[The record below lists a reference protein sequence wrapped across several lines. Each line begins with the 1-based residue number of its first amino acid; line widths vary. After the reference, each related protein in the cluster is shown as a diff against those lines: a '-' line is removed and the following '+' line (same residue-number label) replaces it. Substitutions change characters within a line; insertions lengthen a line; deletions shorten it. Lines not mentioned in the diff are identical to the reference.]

1 MEEDTEYLKLPLE
14 DRCIHKLWKARL
26 SGYEECTKH
35 FPKIVDERSPEFNKF
50 APLMKKFV
58 TDSNAVAQEKALEA
72 VLAFVENAHV
82 AGRTTADVTNGI
94 VQKCLAAPK
103 RGTQEKAL
111 EVILMYCEIEKYE
124 VVQEELMKG
133 FTQKNPK
140 VVAASVRAIT
150 TALREFG
157 PKVMNP
163 KPLIKQMHTLLE
175 DRDKN
180 VREES
185 KKMVIEMYRWIRQA
199 LKPQMSSLKPVQI
212 QELEAEFDKLGNE
225 KVVQT
230 RFLRSQ
236 QDLKAKMEAQGDEE
250 EEEDEEVEADAPE
263 LDPYEF
269 LEPVDILSKLP
280 KDFYEKAEATK
291 WKDRKEAVD
300 LLLPLTQSPKLESGD
315 YHDLM
320 KILKKIIGKDT
331 NVMIVAVAAQ
341 CLTGLAKGLKK
352 KFSPFALSFTETIL
366 EKFKEKKVNVV
377 TALRDTIDAVFQAT
391 NIEAIQETV
400 SGALANKNPQVK
412 AETAAFLSRAFCY
425 CTPTVFNKKLLKVY
439 VADLVKTLNESD
451 PTVRDN
457 SAMAL
462 GVMLKVVG
470 EKQLMVFI
478 GEVDNLKMQK
488 IKEAADKAELK
499 VKISAPK
506 AKKPAPKKEAPPP
519 AAEPPPSTTAPP
531 RKVVKAG
538 VKPGASSAGPA
549 KGKKRLKGGGGGGG
563 GGAGGGG
570 VIEECTE
577 AELSIEDAV
586 EKASEVLPEDVVSGV
601 TDANWKTRL
610 AAVES
615 FGNTIQTLDRS
626 EIPCQALVRV
636 LAQKPGFKDNNFQVL
651 KLRLEALKT
660 LAENSDF
667 TRRSGEVCIQDLV
680 EKLGDPKN
688 GSLCGEVLMTI
699 AEAAKLQWVGPEVM
713 TRAFEQ
719 KSPKIQEMALKWLSD
734 AITDFGFVLQPKA
747 LIGDIKKALAHTNPG
762 VRTAGISLCG
772 TIYLYMGATLRVFF
786 EDEKP
791 ALLQQIDSEF
801 EKLNGTSP
809 PAPTR
814 GLNRGS
820 STENDDDA
828 DDVDSG
834 PAVINVQDLVPRT
847 NISDQLTS
855 SLFTDLSDKNWK
867 VRNEALQKVSNIISE
882 AKFIKG
888 DIGELPTA
896 LCARMMDTNKNLALE
911 ALRLTASLSAAL
923 GPNCKPHTRNI
934 VPGMLAALGDSKQN
948 IRQQALSTLNS
959 WVEQT
964 GLKETVDGEIFSD
977 ALKSGSPFLKS
988 ELFLWLAEKLKDAP
1002 PKSVNKEELHACTQ
1016 YLFMALE
1023 DRNADVRKGA
1033 NEAVLPFMIHLGY
1046 DGMVKHTNKVKPSS
1060 KNTVMQALEKAKPN
1074 LPAKP
1079 QPKPKAAAGGGTGR
1093 GAAGAVAE
1101 RPQASAPAAGRGAAA
1116 GVKKGLRAPSATR
1129 TYERYWGSGSSR
1141 KDQEEVDTSPL
1152 LQVNNLKQQRASD
1165 EQRLRVLRWD
1175 FTTPRQEFITQLKD
1189 QMTAAGLNRQLM
1201 SNMFHQDF
1209 KFHIKA
1215 IDALNED
1222 LNSNLPA
1229 CIANLDL
1236 VLKWLT
1242 IRFFDTNPSVIMKA
1256 MDYLQQVFQCV
1267 SEEGYHLLDLEA
1279 YSFLPFLV
1287 TKFGDP
1293 KDAIRGPARNIA
1305 KLICNIYPASK
1316 VSPYMMDGL
1325 KAKNARQRA
1334 ECLEAMGNLIEVYG
1348 MSVCQP
1354 SPGVALK
1361 EIAKQIA
1368 DRDNSVRNAALNA
1381 LVQVYF
1387 REGEKVF
1394 KLVGNLSDKDM
1405 SLLEERIKRA
1415 AKNRPVIKKP
1425 PVEPEVP
1432 TVRSGGASG
1441 RANRVIPTPAQPAPV
1456 LTREREGADGATG
1469 GEQSSLLKRMQ
1480 RDPSWSLESVDR
1492 SQEDLNWSP
1501 LVHHKPPRY
1510 ASAAAM
1516 SSISSLSS
1524 MSNISMGSINNSG
1537 SNMMVNK
1544 RPSKP
1549 TSSRLNGDWPLPPLR
1564 TRPVSMVT
1572 LEHAR
1577 RISRSLSFVLG
1588 EPDEDSQMEEKSST
1602 RKGVSHTLPPLSP
1615 DMPPLLTRT
1624 VTSPHFSGFGMRNQ
1638 QQQSSANA
1646 NAPFKI
1652 DYGLIEKLLEDNDTT
1667 ERPQYKI
1674 EEIPDM
1680 NSLLNYK
1687 PVCPTP
1693 ASRLTRPGFTATSR
1707 PVSSG
1712 AQIDTE
1718 GAAQAINLVISQV
1731 ATPDANTV
1739 ITALSQLDEVLQSE
1753 ERSTQLA
1760 PHIDQL
1766 LILATLQYRLVLNT
1780 KMANPN
1786 VNKEECIKIY
1796 RSLTNCLMMIFN
1808 NKQLGTQATR
1818 DVLRDVVHVLI
1829 NILLDPRLAQL
1840 EDGPQIIRAINVL
1853 VVRIVEKA
1861 QFTHVFSALLKLLH
1875 ESVGSGGG
1883 CKFTELVMKCNW
1895 KVIRI
1900 LPTRSNDLDLDQ
1912 ILLDVHNFL
1921 VAYPV
1926 NTWAERPSDT
1936 PLRTIKTVIHT
1947 LCKVYGTNIL
1957 SHFSKIEN
1965 AQGSELHKYLTKT
1978 LKKPKTDDDGGVGDS
1993 NRLAAA
1999 QVTSDS
2005 AESVK
2010 SPKRLSKTAHNTLSE
2025 IFRKIGSK
2033 ENTKE
2038 GLIQLYEFKQK
2049 HPEADIEPFLRKSS
2063 QFFQNYIERGLKR
2076 VEMERQAEGKVAA
2089 SQATENGSN
2098 SGPLA
2103 SIQVP
2108 DTANFNMNELVAQFK
2123 SIAARAG
2130 FDNTYIDTAVR
2141 DICSAENKGSGERL
2155 DISEYI
2161 KTLSSDYG
2169 IEQNKEQFSSH
2180 DQ

>member
-14 DRCIHKLWKARL
+14 DRCVHKLWKARL
-26 SGYEECTKH
+26 NGYEECTKY
-35 FPKIVDERSPEFNKF
+35 FPKITDERSPEFNKF

-58 TDSNAVAQEKALEA
+58 TDSNAVAQEKALDA

-82 AGRTTADVTNGI
+82 ASRTAGDCTSGV

-111 EVILMYCEIEKYE
+111 EIILMYCEIEKYE
-124 VVQEELMKG
+124 IVQEELMKG
-133 FTQKNPK
+133 FSQKNPK
-140 VVAASVRAIT
+140 VVAGCVRALT

-157 PKVMNP
+157 PKVISP
-163 KPLIKQMHTLLE
+163 KPLMKQVHTLLE

-180 VREES
+180 VREEG
-185 KKMVIEMYRWIRQA
+185 KKLVIEMYRWIRQA
-199 LKPQMSSLKPVQI
+199 LKPQMSSLKPVQV
-212 QELEAEFDKLGNE
+212 QELEAEFEKLGGE

-236 QDLKAKMEAQGDEE
+236 QELKAKIEAQADGDDDEDEE
-250 EEEDEEVEADAPE
+250 EEEETPQIDPFDLMDPVEA
-263 LDPYEF
+263 
-269 LEPVDILSKLP
+269 K
-280 KDFYEKAEATK
+280 K
-291 WKDRKEAVD
+291 WQERKEAVE
-300 LLLPLTQSPKLESGD
+300 LLHPLTQNIKLEAGD

-320 KILKKIIGKDT
+320 KVLKKMIAKDT
-331 NVMIVAVAAQ
+331 NVMIVAQAGHCVA
-341 CLTGLAKGLKK
+341 GLARGLKK
-352 KFSPFALSFTETIL
+352 KFSPFAQLFTETIL

-377 TALRDTIDAVFQAT
+377 SAMREAIDAVYQT
-391 NIEAIQETV
+391 TTLEAIQEIV
-400 SGALANKNPQVK
+400 STALTNKNPQVK
-412 AETAAFLSRAFCY
+412 AETTAFLARSLCY
-425 CTPTVFNKKLLKVY
+425 CTPAILNKKMLKVIT
-439 VADLVKTLNESD
+439 ADLLRGLNESD

-457 SAMAL
+457 SCEAL
-462 GVMLKVVG
+462 GVALRVVG
-470 EKQLMVFI
+470 EKQMMVSI
-478 GEVDNLKMQK
+478 ADVDNLKMQK
-488 IKEAADKAELK
+488 IREASEKAEIK

-506 AKKPAPKKEAPPP
+506 AKKAAPSKREAHVAE
-519 AAEPPPSTTAPP
+519 AAASGP
-531 RKVVKAG
+531 RKVVRGGATAG
-538 VKPGASSAGPA
+538 RGS
-549 KGKKRLKGGGGGGG
+549 KGGGGGGG
-563 GGAGGGG
+563 GGRGPPVEECKEAEIS
-570 VIEECTE
+570 IEE
-577 AELSIEDAV
+577 AL
-586 EKASEVLPEDVVSGV
+586 EKATEVLPEDVVNGL
-601 TDANWKTRL
+601 TDSNWKARL
-610 AAVES
+610 TAVES
-615 FGNTIQTLDRS
+615 FTETVRMMDCS
-626 EIPCQALVRV
+626 EIPTQALVRV

-651 KLRLEALKT
+651 KLRLEALKH

-688 GSLCGEVLMTI
+688 GPLCGEVLLAM

-719 KSPKIQEMALKWLSD
+719 KSPKVQEVALKWLSD
-734 AITDFGFVLQPKA
+734 AITEFGFVLQPKA
-747 LIGDIKKALAHTNPG
+747 LISDIKKALGHTNPG
-762 VRTAGISLCG
+762 VRTAGVSLCG

-786 EDEKP
+786 EDEKA
-791 ALLQQIDSEF
+791 ALLQQIDTEF
-801 EKLNGTSP
+801 ERLNGTSP
-809 PAPTR
+809 PAATR
-814 GLNRGS
+814 GINRDGS
-820 STENDDDA
+820 TDNDGED

-834 PAVINVQDLVPRT
+834 QAVINVQDLVPRT
-847 NISDQLTS
+847 N
-855 SLFTDLSDKNWK
+855 
-867 VRNEALQKVSNIISE
+867 VRNEALVKVSNIISE

-888 DIGELPTA
+888 DISELPTVLA
-896 LCARMMDTNKNLALE
+896 ARMNDMNKNLALE
-911 ALRLTASLSAAL
+911 ALRITASLAVAL
-923 GPNCKPHTRNI
+923 GPHCKPHTRNI

-948 IRQQALSTLNS
+948 IRQQAMSTLNS
-959 WVEQT
+959 WVEQA
-964 GLKETVDGEIFSD
+964 GVKETIDGEVFAD
-977 ALKSGSPFLKS
+977 ALKSGSPFLKA
-988 ELFLWLAEKLKDAP
+988 ELFLWMAEKLKDAP
-1002 PKSVNKEELHACTQ
+1002 TKGINKEELHACTQ

-1033 NEAVLPFMIHLGY
+1033 NEAVMPFMIHLGY
-1046 DGMVKHTNKVKPSS
+1046 EGMLKHTSRVKPSS

-1079 QPKPKAAAGGGTGR
+1079 QPKQKVSTSGGGPPTRGGAQGGGGACSGGKGTPTG
-1093 GAAGAVAE
+1093 
-1101 RPQASAPAAGRGAAA
+1101 
-1116 GVKKGLRAPSATR
+1116 KKTLRAPSATR
-1129 TYERYWGSGSSR
+1129 MGSAAGR
-1141 KDQEEVDTSPL
+1141 KDSEDVDTSPL

-1175 FTTPRQEFITQLKD
+1175 FSTPRAEFITQLKD
-1189 QMTAAGLNRQLM
+1189 QMTTAGMNRQLV

-1222 LNSNLPA
+1222 LTSNLPA

-1236 VLKWLT
+1236 ILKWLT
-1242 IRFFDTNPSVIMKA
+1242 IRFFDTNPSVIIKA
-1256 MDYLQQVFQCV
+1256 MDYLQQVFQLV
-1267 SEEGYHLLDLEA
+1267 SEDEYHLLDTEA
-1279 YSFLPFLV
+1279 NGFLPFLV

-1293 KDAIRGPARNIA
+1293 KDSIRGPARNIA

-1316 VSPYMMDGL
+1316 VSPYMLEGL

-1334 ECLEAMGNLIEVYG
+1334 ECLEAIGNLIEVYG
-1348 MSVCQP
+1348 MPVCQP

-1368 DRDNSVRNAALNA
+1368 DRDNSVRNAALNG

-1394 KLVGNLSDKDM
+1394 KLVGNVRFTYFMNKDM

-1432 TVRSGGASG
+1432 TVRGGGAASG
-1441 RANRVIPTPAQPAPV
+1441 RLNRVIPTPAQPAPAIV
-1456 LTREREGADGATG
+1456 RDRESSAG
-1469 GEQSSLLKRMQ
+1469 GDQSSLIKR
-1480 RDPSWSLESVDR
+1480 L
-1492 SQEDLNWSP
+1492 
-1501 LVHHKPPRY
+1501 
-1510 ASAAAM
+1510 
-1516 SSISSLSS
+1516 
-1524 MSNISMGSINNSG
+1524 
-1537 SNMMVNK
+1537 
-1544 RPSKP
+1544 
-1549 TSSRLNGDWPLPPLR
+1549 
-1564 TRPVSMVT
+1564 
-1572 LEHAR
+1572 
-1577 RISRSLSFVLG
+1577 
-1588 EPDEDSQMEEKSST
+1588 
-1602 RKGVSHTLPPLSP
+1602 
-1615 DMPPLLTRT
+1615 
-1624 VTSPHFSGFGMRNQ
+1624 RNQ
-1638 QQQSSANA
+1638 HQSTNPAT
-1646 NAPFKI
+1646 PFKI
-1652 DYGLIEKLLEDNDTT
+1652 DYGLIEKLLENDNTD
-1667 ERPQYKI
+1667 RPQYNI

-1680 NSLLNYK
+1680 ASILNYK

-1693 ASRLTRPGFTATSR
+1693 ASKLTRPGFSSVPR
-1707 PVSSG
+1707 PLSS
-1712 AQIDTE
+1712 ASPIESE
-1718 GAAQAINLVISQV
+1718 GAAHAINMVISQV
-1731 ATPDANTV
+1731 GTPDANTV

-1753 ERSTQLA
+1753 ERCYELA

-1766 LILATLQYRLVLNT
+1766 LIVATLQYRLVLNT

-1808 NKQLGTQATR
+1808 NKQLGTKATR

-1829 NILLDPRLAQL
+1829 HILLDPRLTQL

-1875 ESVGSGGG
+1875 ESVSSGGG

-1900 LPTRSNDLDLDQ
+1900 LPSRTNDLDLDQ
-1912 ILLDVHNFL
+1912 ILFDVHNFL

-1926 NTWAERPSDT
+1926 NTWSERPSDT

-1947 LCKVYGTNIL
+1947 LCKVYGTTIL
-1957 SHFSKIEN
+1957 SHFSKIDN
-1965 AQGSELHKYLTKT
+1965 AHGSELHKYLTKA
-1978 LKKPKTDDDGGVGDS
+1978 LKKPKTEDDGGIGDS

-1999 QVTSDS
+1999 QVSNDS
-2005 AESVK
+2005 AESGK

-2038 GLIQLYEFKQK
+2038 
-2049 HPEADIEPFLRKSS
+2049 
-2063 QFFQNYIERGLKR
+2063 NYIERGLKR
-2076 VEMERQAEGKVAA
+2076 VEMERQAEVKMTSNPA
-2089 SQATENGSN
+2089 SESGSN

-2108 DTANFNMNELVAQFK
+2108 DTTNFNMNDLVDQFK

-2130 FDNTYIDTAVR
+2130 FDNTYIDTAVK
-2141 DICSAENKGSGERL
+2141 DICSTEKEAKG

-2161 KTLSSDYG
+2161 KGLPSEYNVEQTMDRYG
-2169 IEQNKEQFSSH
+2169 SH

>member
-72 VLAFVENAHV
+72 VLAYVENAHV
-82 AGRTTADVTNGI
+82 AGRTAGDVTNGI

-140 VVAASVRAIT
+140 VVTASVRAVT

-250 EEEDEEVEADAPE
+250 EEEDEEVEPDAPE
-263 LDPYEF
+263 LDPFEF
-269 LEPVDILSKLP
+269 MEPVDILSKLP

-300 LLLPLTQSPKLESGD
+300 LLLPLTQNPKLESGD

-320 KILKKIIGKDT
+320 KVLKKIIGKDS

-377 TALRDTIDAVFQAT
+377 SALRDAIDAVFQAT

-439 VADLVKTLNESD
+439 VTDLVKTLNESD

-478 GEVDNLKMQK
+478 GEVENLKMQK

-531 RKVVKAG
+531 KKVIKAG

-563 GGAGGGG
+563 GGAGGG
-570 VIEECTE
+570 VLEECTE

-651 KLRLEALKT
+651 KLRLEALKN

-801 EKLNGTSP
+801 EKMNGTSP

-855 SLFTDLSDKNWK
+855 TLFTELADKNWK

-888 DIGELPTA
+888 DISELPTA

-964 GLKETVDGEIFSD
+964 GLKETVDGEVFAD

-988 ELFLWLAEKLKDAP
+988 ELFLWMAEKLKDAP

-1093 GAAGAVAE
+1093 GAAAAAAE

-1129 TYERYWGSGSSR
+1129 TGSGSSR

-1432 TVRSGGASG
+1432 TVRGGGASG

-1456 LTREREGADGATG
+1456 ITREREGADGATG
-1469 GEQSSLLKRMQ
+1469 GEQSSLLKR
-1480 RDPSWSLESVDR
+1480 
-1492 SQEDLNWSP
+1492 
-1501 LVHHKPPRY
+1501 
-1510 ASAAAM
+1510 
-1516 SSISSLSS
+1516 
-1524 MSNISMGSINNSG
+1524 
-1537 SNMMVNK
+1537 
-1544 RPSKP
+1544 
-1549 TSSRLNGDWPLPPLR
+1549 
-1564 TRPVSMVT
+1564 
-1572 LEHAR
+1572 
-1577 RISRSLSFVLG
+1577 
-1588 EPDEDSQMEEKSST
+1588 
-1602 RKGVSHTLPPLSP
+1602 
-1615 DMPPLLTRT
+1615 
-1624 VTSPHFSGFGMRNQ
+1624 FGMRNQQ

-1978 LKKPKTDDDGGVGDS
+1978 LKKPKTEDDGGVGDS

-2089 SQATENGSN
+2089 SQASENGSN

-2130 FDNTYIDTAVR
+2130 FDNTYIDTAVK

>member
-1 MEEDTEYLKLPLE
+1 
-14 DRCIHKLWKARL
+14 
-26 SGYEECTKH
+26 
-35 FPKIVDERSPEFNKF
+35 
-50 APLMKKFV
+50 
-58 TDSNAVAQEKALEA
+58 
-72 VLAFVENAHV
+72 
-82 AGRTTADVTNGI
+82 
-94 VQKCLAAPK
+94 
-103 RGTQEKAL
+103 
-111 EVILMYCEIEKYE
+111 
-124 VVQEELMKG
+124 
-133 FTQKNPK
+133 
-140 VVAASVRAIT
+140 
-150 TALREFG
+150 
-157 PKVMNP
+157 
-163 KPLIKQMHTLLE
+163 MHTLLE

-250 EEEDEEVEADAPE
+250 EEEDEEVEPDAPE
-263 LDPYEF
+263 LDPFEF
-269 LEPVDILSKLP
+269 MEPVDILSKLP

-300 LLLPLTQSPKLESGD
+300 LLLPLTQNPKLESGD

-320 KILKKIIGKDT
+320 KVLKKIIGKDS

-377 TALRDTIDAVFQAT
+377 SALRDAIDAVFQAT

-439 VADLVKTLNESD
+439 ITDLVKTLNESD

-478 GEVDNLKMQK
+478 GEVENLKMQK

-531 RKVVKAG
+531 KKVIKAG

-549 KGKKRLKGGGGGGG
+549 KGKKQ
-563 GGAGGGG
+563 
-570 VIEECTE
+570 ECTE

-651 KLRLEALKT
+651 KLRLEALKN

-801 EKLNGTSP
+801 EKMNGTSP

-855 SLFTDLSDKNWK
+855 TLFTELADKNWK

-888 DIGELPTA
+888 DISELPTA

-964 GLKETVDGEIFSD
+964 GLKETVDGEVFAD

-988 ELFLWLAEKLKDAP
+988 ELFLWMAEKLKD
-1002 PKSVNKEELHACTQ
+1002 
-1016 YLFMALE
+1016 
-1023 DRNADVRKGA
+1023 
-1033 NEAVLPFMIHLGY
+1033 
-1046 DGMVKHTNKVKPSS
+1046 
-1060 KNTVMQALEKAKPN
+1060 
-1074 LPAKP
+1074 
-1079 QPKPKAAAGGGTGR
+1079 AAGGGTGR
-1093 GAAGAVAE
+1093 GAAAAAAE

-1129 TYERYWGSGSSR
+1129 TGSGSSR

-1348 MSVCQP
+1348 ICGA
-1354 SPGVALK
+1354 GV
-1361 EIAKQIA
+1361 
-1368 DRDNSVRNAALNA
+1368 
-1381 LVQVYF
+1381 F

-1432 TVRSGGASG
+1432 TVRGGGASG

-1456 LTREREGADGATG
+1456 ITREREGADGATG
-1469 GEQSSLLKRMQ
+1469 GEQSSLLKR
-1480 RDPSWSLESVDR
+1480 
-1492 SQEDLNWSP
+1492 
-1501 LVHHKPPRY
+1501 
-1510 ASAAAM
+1510 
-1516 SSISSLSS
+1516 
-1524 MSNISMGSINNSG
+1524 
-1537 SNMMVNK
+1537 
-1544 RPSKP
+1544 
-1549 TSSRLNGDWPLPPLR
+1549 
-1564 TRPVSMVT
+1564 
-1572 LEHAR
+1572 
-1577 RISRSLSFVLG
+1577 
-1588 EPDEDSQMEEKSST
+1588 
-1602 RKGVSHTLPPLSP
+1602 
-1615 DMPPLLTRT
+1615 
-1624 VTSPHFSGFGMRNQ
+1624 FGMRNQQ

-1978 LKKPKTDDDGGVGDS
+1978 LKKPKTEDDGGVGDS

-2089 SQATENGSN
+2089 SQASENGSN
-2098 SGPLA
+2098 SAGPLA

-2130 FDNTYIDTAVR
+2130 FDNTYIDTAVK